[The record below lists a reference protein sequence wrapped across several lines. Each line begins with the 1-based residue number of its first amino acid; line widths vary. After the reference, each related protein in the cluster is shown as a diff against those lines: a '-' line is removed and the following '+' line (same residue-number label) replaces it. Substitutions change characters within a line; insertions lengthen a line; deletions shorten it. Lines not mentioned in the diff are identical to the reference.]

1 MIDILVKKYPMIQN
15 SSQGCD
21 KLSDLF
27 ETESRIWSFFL
38 YQPIKLLIVNLVDDE
53 HRLQSQLTDYNQ
65 EFLACAKH
73 LVCECPSDIFGTK
86 KEGEAVVVFD
96 IEEITFQK
104 LSLKGL
110 GEFHRSLNSVI
121 CSHHLTLLA
130 INKDYSQMTFRISSQ
145 TGKEISEFSQETL
158 VALKDIGVIRATY
171 KGLIYSLKDH
181 DDIDKEFSSDKVI
194 SNNIFH

>member
-1 MIDILVKKYPMIQN
+1 MINILVKKYPMIQN

-21 KLSDLF
+21 MLSDLF

-53 HRLQSQLTDYNQ
+53 HRLQSQLTDYIQ
-65 EFLACAKH
+65 EFSSCAEY
-73 LVCECPSDIFGTK
+73 LVCECPSDIFGSK

-110 GEFHRSLNSVI
+110 GKFHRSLNSVI

-130 INKDYSQMTFRISSQ
+130 INKDCSQMTFRISSQ
-145 TGKEISEFSQETL
+145 AGKKISELLQETL
-158 VALKDIGVIRATY
+158 VALKDIGVICATY
-171 KGLIYSLKDH
+171 GGQRYSLKNH

>member
-1 MIDILVKKYPMIQN
+1 MIQN

-38 YQPIKLLIVNLVDDE
+38 YQPIKLLIVSLVDDE
-53 HRLQSQLTDYNQ
+53 HRLQSQLTDYIQ
-65 EFLACAKH
+65 EFLACAEH
-73 LVCECPSDIFGTK
+73 PVFECPIFGTK
-86 KEGEAVVVFD
+86 KEGEAVIVFD

-130 INKDYSQMTFRISSQ
+130 INKDCSQMTFRISSQ

-194 SNNIFH
+194 SNNIIFH